1 MNTGVADR
9 LVALREQI
17 RFHAHRYYVLDDPSI
32 SDGEYDALF
41 RELLAL
47 ETAHPHLLAEDS
59 PSCRVGGAPSQ
70 AFATVQHASPML
82 SLDNI
87 FSFAEVASFEGKLQR
102 YLKSDQAIRFITEPK
117 LDGLAVELVYRQGLL
132 CVGSTRGDGVVGEDI
147 TAQLKTVQAIPLRL
161 HCREGVAVPDELNVR
176 GEVFLSKKGFHRLN
190 QQRQEEGAALFAN
203 PRNAAAGSLRQLDSR
218 VTAQRP
224 LDFFVYGVGNA
235 EVLSASSQ
243 ENVLAVLLQLG
254 FPVNSL
260 VKVCISSQEV
270 GAQYQRILAGRHDLD
285 YEIDGMVIK
294 VDDLSLQQRLGAT
307 ARAPRWAIAWK
318 FPAMQATTVLE
329 AVEFQVGRTGAVTPV
344 AILRPVEVDG
354 VVVRRATLHNQD
366 EIVKKDLHL
375 YDTVLVQRAGDV
387 IPEVIKAISSNRNG
401 LERQIVFPSECPECS
416 HGLVRAQGEAVLR
429 CVNAYCPAQHLQKM
443 IYFAGKNGLDL
454 EGLGKKN
461 VEHLVRAGLVRDIPD
476 FFRLNAEQLAALEG
490 WGEKSARNVIEAIEN
505 RKTIPFARFI
515 SALGIR
521 HVGEVTAGALAA
533 HFSDLTHLIKADEN
547 ELLQIEGI
555 GGRSAAAL
563 VEYFANPAIQYMIDQ
578 LVQAGLI
585 IQPIAVKQETL
596 TDRVFLFT
604 GTLHTLSREEA
615 KQQVKAQGGQVA
627 SSISHRVTDVVV
639 GDKAGGK
646 KKKAEESGLTILS
659 EARFLEL
666 IANAHRD
673 GP

>member
-1 MNTGVADR
+1 MDKGVADR
-9 LVALREQI
+9 LAELREQI
-17 RFHAHRYYVLDDPSI
+17 RLHAHRYYVLDDPII

-41 RELLAL
+41 RELLSL
-47 ETAHPHLLAEDS
+47 EAEYPHLVSEDS
-59 PSCRVGGAPSQ
+59 PTCRVGGAPLQ

-87 FSFAEVASFEGKLQR
+87 FGFAEVASFEEKLQR
-102 YLKSDQAIRFITEPK
+102 YLKSDQPIRFITEPK
-117 LDGLAVELVYRQGLL
+117 LDGLAVELVYRQGVLS
-132 CVGSTRGDGVVGEDI
+132 VGSTRGDGLAGEDI

-161 HCREGVAVPDELNVR
+161 HGKGEVAIPGELNVR
-176 GEVFLSKKGFHRLN
+176 GEVFLSKKGFHFLN
-190 QQRQEEGAALFAN
+190 QQRQEEGVALFAN

-224 LDFFVYGVGNA
+224 LDFFVYGVGNTEA
-235 EVLSASSQ
+235 LSVSSQ
-243 ENVLAVLLQLG
+243 EQVLSVLLQLG
-254 FPVNSL
+254 FPVNPL
-260 VKVCISSQEV
+260 IRICTSSQEV
-270 GAQYQRILAGRHDLD
+270 EAQYQRILTERHDLD

-294 VDDLSLQQRLGAT
+294 VDDLTLQLRLGST

-318 FPAMQATTVLE
+318 FPATQATTVLE

-401 LERQIVFPSECPECS
+401 LEMQIVFPSECPEC
-416 HGLVRAQGEAVLR
+416 GQELVRAQGEAVLR

-443 IYFAGKNGLDL
+443 IYFVGKNGLDV

-476 FFRLNAEQLAALEG
+476 FFRLDAEKLAALEG
-490 WGEKSARNVIEAIEN
+490 WGEKSARNVIAAIEN
-505 RKTIPFARFI
+505 RKMIPFAQFI

-533 HFSDLTHLIKADEN
+533 HFSGLTQLMAADEN
-547 ELLQIEGI
+547 EYLQIDGI
-555 GGRSAAAL
+555 GGQSAASL

-585 IQPIAVKQETL
+585 IQPMAVKQETL

-604 GTLHTLSREEA
+604 GTLHAFSREEA
-615 KQQVKAQGGQVA
+615 KQLVKAQGGQVA
-627 SSISHRVTDVVV
+627 SSMSHRVTDVVV
-639 GDKAGGK
+639 GEKAGGK
-646 KKKAEESGLTILS
+646 KKKAEELGLAILS
-659 EARFLEL
+659 EEGFQEL
-666 IANAHRD
+666 ISNSAS
-673 GP
+673 